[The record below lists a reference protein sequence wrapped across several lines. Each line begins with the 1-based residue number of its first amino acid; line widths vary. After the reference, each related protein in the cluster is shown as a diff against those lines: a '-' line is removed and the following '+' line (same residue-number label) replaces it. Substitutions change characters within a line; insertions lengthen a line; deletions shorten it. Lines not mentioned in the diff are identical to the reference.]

1 MPFEFII
8 ESSAILQILRHSRA
22 RAIPLPSMPR
32 AFAAALGVKHST
44 LLGAFASAGVPV
56 SSLRGDIPLVMLATL
71 GAILAAQ
78 IISKLLLR
86 PLRGARCVLSHTGP
100 HTTAFAR

>member
-1 MPFEFII
+1 VPFEFII

-32 AFAAALGVKHST
+32 AFAAALGV
-44 LLGAFASAGVPV
+44 
-56 SSLRGDIPLVMLATL
+56 MLATL

-78 IISKLLLR
+78 MISKLLLR